1 MTTQKPKRAES
12 LKELEEIQGKL
23 FSPEEFGKGL
33 KLKLRPDDV
42 IISPFG
48 KSGTTWLQQIVHT
61 LRTRGDMDF
70 DDISRVVPWIE
81 TSSALGIDLDA
92 EQKSNPRAF
101 KSHLDYETI
110 PKGGKYI
117 VSIRNPEDALN
128 SMYKF
133 MEGWFIEPGSISLEE
148 FALKR
153 FIASQSYWKHL
164 ASWWTHRND
173 TNVLMLCYE
182 QMTVDP
188 DALIRRVAEFIDVPL
203 DDELLAITLEHSSFS
218 YMLEHKDR
226 FDDALMRALSETKAN
241 LPKGSDS
248 SKVRKGK
255 IGETSMPEVVQAELD
270 EKWRKLIKETLGFV
284 NYAELVAELN
294 H

>member
-1 MTTQKPKRAES
+1 
-12 LKELEEIQGKL
+12 
-23 FSPEEFGKGL
+23 
-33 KLKLRPDDV
+33 
-42 IISPFG
+42 
-48 KSGTTWLQQIVHT
+48 
-61 LRTRGDMDF
+61 MDF

-164 ASWWTHRND
+164 ASWWAHRND

-270 EKWRKLIKETLGFV
+270 EKWRQLIKETLGFV

>member
-23 FSPEEFGKGL
+23 FTPEEFGKGL

-164 ASWWTHRND
+164 VSWWAHRND

-270 EKWRKLIKETLGFV
+270 EKWRQLIKETLGFV

>member
-226 FDDALMRALSETKAN
+226 FDDALMRELSETKAN

-270 EKWRKLIKETLGFV
+270 EKWRQLIKETLGFV

>member
-1 MTTQKPKRAES
+1 
-12 LKELEEIQGKL
+12 
-23 FSPEEFGKGL
+23 
-33 KLKLRPDDV
+33 
-42 IISPFG
+42 
-48 KSGTTWLQQIVHT
+48 
-61 LRTRGDMDF
+61 
-70 DDISRVVPWIE
+70 
-81 TSSALGIDLDA
+81 
-92 EQKSNPRAF
+92 
-101 KSHLDYETI
+101 
-110 PKGGKYI
+110 
-117 VSIRNPEDALN
+117 
-128 SMYKF
+128 
-133 MEGWFIEPGSISLEE
+133 
-148 FALKR
+148 
-153 FIASQSYWKHL
+153 
-164 ASWWTHRND
+164 
-173 TNVLMLCYE
+173 MLCYE

-270 EKWRKLIKETLGFV
+270 EKWRQLIKETLGFV

>member
-128 SMYKF
+128 SMHKF

-255 IGETSMPEVVQAELD
+255 IGENSMPEVVQAELD
-270 EKWRKLIKETLGFV
+270 EKWRQLIKETLGFV

>member
-128 SMYKF
+128 SMHKF

-218 YMLEHKDR
+218 YMLEHKNR
-226 FDDALMRALSETKAN
+226 FDDALMRGLSETKAN

-255 IGETSMPEVVQAELD
+255 IGENSMPEVVQAELN
-270 EKWRKLIKETLGFV
+270 ERWRKLIKETLGFV

>member
-133 MEGWFIEPGSISLEE
+133 IEGWFIEPGSISLEE

-270 EKWRKLIKETLGFV
+270 EKWRQLIKETLGFV
-284 NYAELVAELN
+284 NYAGLVAELN
-294 H
+294 Q

>member
-12 LKELEEIQGKL
+12 LQELGEIQSKL
-23 FSPEEFGKGL
+23 FTAEDFGKGL
-33 KLKLRPDDV
+33 KLKLRDNDV
-42 IISPFG
+42 VISPFG

-81 TSSALGIDLDA
+81 TSPGLGIDLDA
-92 EQKSNPRAF
+92 EQKANPRAF

-133 MEGWFIEPGSISLEE
+133 MEGWFIEPGAISFED
-148 FALKR
+148 FAQQR
-153 FIASQSYWKHL
+153 YIVSEGYWKHL
-164 ASWWTHRND
+164 ASWWKHRND
-173 TNVLMLCYE
+173 KNVLLLSYE
-182 QMTVDP
+182 QMTQDP

-203 DDELLAITLEHSSFS
+203 DEELLAITLEHSSLA
-218 YMLEHKDR
+218 YMLKYKDR

-241 LPKGSDS
+241 IPKGSDS
-248 SKVRKGK
+248 SKVRKGQ
-255 IGETSMPEVVQAELD
+255 IGERTMPENIQAELND
-270 EKWRKLIKETLGFV
+270 KWQKLIEEPFGFTT
-284 NYAELVAELN
+284 YADLIAELEQ
-294 H
+294 

>member
-33 KLKLRPDDV
+33 KLKPRPDDV

-218 YMLEHKDR
+218 YMLEHKNR
-226 FDDALMRALSETKAN
+226 FDDALMRGLSEKKAN

-270 EKWRKLIKETLGFV
+270 EKWRQLIKETLGFV

>member
-110 PKGGKYI
+110 PKGGKFI

-164 ASWWTHRND
+164 ASWWAHRND

-270 EKWRKLIKETLGFV
+270 EKWRQLIKETLGFV

>member
-218 YMLEHKDR
+218 YMLEHKNR
-226 FDDALMRALSETKAN
+226 FDDALMRGLSETKAN

-255 IGETSMPEVVQAELD
+255 IGENSMPEVVQAELN

>member
-70 DDISRVVPWIE
+70 DDISRVIPWIE

-270 EKWRKLIKETLGFV
+270 EKWRQLIKETLGFV

>member
-128 SMYKF
+128 SMHKF

-255 IGETSMPEVVQAELD
+255 IGENSMPEVVQAELN

>member
-164 ASWWTHRND
+164 VSWWAHRND

-270 EKWRKLIKETLGFV
+270 EKWRQLIKETLGFV

>member
-255 IGETSMPEVVQAELD
+255 IGENSMPEVVQAELN

>member
-128 SMYKF
+128 SMHKF

-218 YMLEHKDR
+218 YMLEHKDC
-226 FDDALMRALSETKAN
+226 FDDALMRSLSETKAN

-270 EKWRKLIKETLGFV
+270 EKWRQLIKETLGFV

>member
-33 KLKLRPDDV
+33 KLKPRPDDV

-270 EKWRKLIKETLGFV
+270 EKWRQLIKETLGFV

>member
-1 MTTQKPKRAES
+1 MTTRKPKRAES
-12 LKELEEIQGKL
+12 LEELDEIRGKL
-23 FSPEEFGKGL
+23 FAPEDFAKGL

-70 DDISRVVPWIE
+70 DDISRVVPWLE

-92 EQKSNPRAF
+92 EQKNNPRAF

-153 FIASQSYWKHL
+153 FIASQGYWKHL
-164 ASWWTHRND
+164 ASWWAHRND
-173 TNVLMLCYE
+173 SNVLMLCYE
-182 QMTVDP
+182 QMTLDP

-203 DDELLAITLEHSSFS
+203 DDELLDITLEHSSLN
-218 YMLEHKDR
+218 YMLEHMDR
-226 FDDALMRALSETKAN
+226 FDDALMRELSETKGN
-241 LPKGSDS
+241 LPEGSDS

-255 IGETSMPEVVQAELD
+255 IGETAMPEVVQTGLN
-270 EKWRKLIKETLGFV
+270 EKWQKLIKETLGFID
-284 NYAELVAELN
+284 YAELVAELN

>member
-12 LKELEEIQGKL
+12 LKELEEIQSKL
-23 FSPEEFGKGL
+23 FTPEDFGKGL
-33 KLKLRPDDV
+33 KVKLRPDDV
-42 IISPFG
+42 VISPFG

-81 TSSALGIDLDA
+81 TSPALGIDLDA
-92 EQKSNPRAF
+92 EQKANPRAF

-110 PKGGKYI
+110 PKGGRYI

-133 MEGWFIEPGSISLEE
+133 MEGWFIEPGAISLDE

-153 FIASQSYWKHL
+153 FIVSEGYWKHL
-164 ASWWTHRND
+164 ASWWAHRND
-173 TNVLMLCYE
+173 SNVLILCYE

-203 DDELLAITLEHSSFS
+203 DDELLAITLEHSSLN

-226 FDDALMRALSETKAN
+226 FDDALMRALSETKGN

-248 SKVRKGK
+248 SKVRNGK
-255 IGETSMPEVVQAELD
+255 VGENTMPQIVQTELN
-270 EKWRKLIKETLGFV
+270 EKWRKLIQEPLGFS
-284 NYAELVAELN
+284 NYAELITAL
-294 H
+294 HH

>member
-218 YMLEHKDR
+218 YMLEHKNR
-226 FDDALMRALSETKAN
+226 FDDALMRGLSETKAN

-270 EKWRKLIKETLGFV
+270 EKWRQLIKETLGFV

>member
-12 LKELEEIQGKL
+12 LRELEEIQGKL

-70 DDISRVVPWIE
+70 DDISRVVPWLE

-92 EQKSNPRAF
+92 EQKNNPRAF

-153 FIASQSYWKHL
+153 FIASQGYWKHL
-164 ASWWTHRND
+164 ASWWAHRND
-173 TNVLMLCYE
+173 SNVLMLCYE
-182 QMTVDP
+182 QMTLDP

-255 IGETSMPEVVQAELD
+255 IGENSMPEVVQAELN

>member
-270 EKWRKLIKETLGFV
+270 EKWRQLIKETLGFV